1 MKRAGP
7 MLALSLVIAMVVV
20 ACASM
25 RGDGRDH
32 VARAVQAQGGTDAMA
47 KVKTISQKGTVRQWA
62 PEQSQVAG
70 GEMRFANQATMES
83 VTDVSRRV
91 TRTDWVRDFQYPAQR
106 TFIFPTHA
114 GAKIEVASANAA
126 VITVEPA
133 KKRAGRRL

>member
-47 KVKTISQKGTVRQWA
+47 KVKTISQKGTVR
-62 PEQSQVAG
+62 SS
-70 GEMRFANQATMES
+70 MRTG
-83 VTDVSRRV
+83 
-91 TRTDWVRDFQYPAQR
+91 RTNSSIRKPWV
-106 TFIFPTHA
+106 
-114 GAKIEVASANAA
+114 
-126 VITVEPA
+126 
-133 KKRAGRRL
+133 